1 MDDDPETPGPAT
13 REYATP
19 AGAVVGRVDGDVVR
33 LVGVPYARAGRF
45 QAPEVVERLAD
56 VSGDPAPFRA
66 FVRSPASPQ
75 LSSPVLATLLPGVSE
90 GLVASE
96 DCQTLT
102 ITIPADLEPGERVPV
117 MVWIHGGAYVTGAAD
132 VPLYDAA
139 SLVSEQRVIVIG
151 VTYRLGMLG
160 FFGDGDTLP
169 ANLGLLDLVAAL
181 EFVQRTIAS
190 LGGDPACVTL
200 FGQSAGADA
209 ISHLMI
215 SDGARGLFR
224 RAIVQSDPL
233 GILRRREPMVRA
245 MLAAT
250 GVPGPDTD
258 LDELLALQPKAERAA
273 LRFGLVGGM
282 PFGVQYGHA
291 PLPRESETDEA
302 WRRIAPEIDLLIGT
316 LREETAMYLPLIPPL
331 RVLTGLPVVGPG
343 LRWLITRPT
352 TDRVYTRDA
361 KRFAD
366 RHRRAGGRATRYEI
380 RWAPRGSAFGPGHV
394 ADLPLLLGTEAA
406 WTRTALV
413 GEGDWPEV
421 ERRGRELRRAWAGF
435 ARTGRV
441 PATALPPHEVAFHR
455 D

>member
-1 MDDDPETPGPAT
+1 MEDEVET
-13 REYATP
+13 RQFETP
-19 AGAVVGRVDGDVVR
+19 AGTVLGRVDGDVVR

-45 QAPEVVERLAD
+45 EAPEVVEDFAD

-66 FVRSPASPQ
+66 LVRSPASPQ
-75 LSSPVLATLLPGVSE
+75 LPSPVLERLLPGVAE
-90 GLVASE
+90 GLLASE

-102 ITIPADLEPGERVPV
+102 ITIPADVEPGEELPV
-117 MVWIHGGAYVTGAAD
+117 MVWIHGGSYVTGAGD
-132 VPLYDAA
+132 VPLHDARA
-139 SLVSEQRVIVIG
+139 LVSEQRVIVVA

-181 EFVQRTIAS
+181 RFVHRTIAAF
-190 LGGDPACVTL
+190 GGDPASVTL

-209 ISHLMI
+209 VSHLMI

-233 GILRRREPMVRA
+233 GLLRRRAPMVRA

-250 GVPGPDTD
+250 GVPSPDTD

-273 LRFGLVGGM
+273 LRFGLIGGM

-291 PLPRESETDEA
+291 PLPPESEAPDA

-316 LREETAMYLPLIPPL
+316 LSEETAMYLPLVPPL
-331 RVLTGLPVVGPG
+331 RLLAGLPVVGPG
-343 LRWLITRPT
+343 LRRLITRPT
-352 TDRVYTRDA
+352 TDRIYTRDA

-366 RHRRAGGRATRYEI
+366 RHRRAGGTATRYEI

-406 WTRTALV
+406 WTKTALV
-413 GEGDWPEV
+413 GKDDWPEV

-441 PATALPPHEVAFHR
+441 PATALPEREVAFHR